1 MGFGRP
7 KNSIFAVFSN
17 KSRRQKSMMSWKA
30 PRSPQEEEKT
40 TVAKGF
46 GCMGPRRSRDF
57 PGESWAKLPAR
68 NSRSCC
74 WRRSSS
80 AASAVL
86 VFGACVRALW
96 QVFLEASLEPPSPTS
111 SSSSAATVATLA
123 LALWTLL
130 AGVYLVALL
139 GFHVTLLA
147 LTQTTYE
154 YLQGTGPR
162 SSRRRSSASTPRTAP
177 AAAASAPTTCCA
189 CGRRSATCLMA
200 IGFALIVAQ
209 SKK

>member
-1 MGFGRP
+1 MVGFDHHCPWTGNCIGRR
-7 KNSIFAVFSN
+7 NYRAFFVF
-17 KSRRQKSMMSWKA
+17 
-30 PRSPQEEEKT
+30 
-40 TVAKGF
+40 
-46 GCMGPRRSRDF
+46 
-57 PGESWAKLPAR
+57 L
-68 NSRSCC
+68 
-74 WRRSSS
+74 SSS

-162 SSRRRSSASTPRTAP
+162 SSRRRSFCDN
-177 AAAASAPTTCCA
+177 CCRLW
-189 CGRRSATCLMA
+189 CRSVDSSVRLTVPSIIL
-200 IGFALIVAQ
+200 FVHT
-209 SKK
+209 